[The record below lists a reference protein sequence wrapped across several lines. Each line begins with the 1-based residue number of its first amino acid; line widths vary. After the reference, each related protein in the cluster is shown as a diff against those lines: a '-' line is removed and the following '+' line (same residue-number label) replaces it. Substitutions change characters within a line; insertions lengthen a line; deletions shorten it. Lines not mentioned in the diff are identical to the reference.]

1 MTGQE
6 QLASETAEKWQHSTH
21 LKCMHVCASV
31 WLCVWLWRLL
41 KRAHTGAHTQMAEEF
56 SRGFDM
62 QIRCWLVISAGCNT
76 VLSFLLHNIR
86 ADNIYLKG
94 AVD

>member
-1 MTGQE
+1 MNRNCDSRKK
-6 QLASETAEKWQHSTH
+6 LAFETAEKWHAF
-21 LKCMHVCASV
+21 KNAC
-31 WLCVWLWRLL
+31 LCVSMCSSGDCSNTHTH
-41 KRAHTGAHTQMAEEF
+41 AHKSTQMAEEF

-62 QIRCWLVISAGCNT
+62 QIGCWLVISAGCNT
-76 VLSFLLHNIR
+76 VLSFLQHNIK

>member
-1 MTGQE
+1 MP
-6 QLASETAEKWQHSTH
+6 LRNAEATRISNAPA
-21 LKCMHVCASV
+21 CVCRSGD
-31 WLCVWLWRLL
+31 RTD
-41 KRAHTGAHTQMAEEF
+41 AHERTRTQMAEEF

-62 QIRCWLVISAGCNT
+62 QIGCWLIISAGCNT
-76 VLSFLLHNIR
+76 VLSFLQHNIR